1 MNLFARI
8 LSHGFA
14 LVVVAL
20 LAVGLIYRGE
30 LFPELNLPD
39 YLAHGKKP
47 GTATAIRDEAA
58 VQAPDSATSQST
70 DAGIT
75 ADVSAVPEPELLPS
89 DSIDRSMSEPVAG
102 GIADDR
108 QPEAPAPDEQA
119 ATGTAEAVQEVPPPV
134 ASPAE
139 HPAYPV
145 TGEAD
150 NIARQPDAGA
160 DASSDTAQSEMPA
173 TEAMSL
179 PADAGES
186 TISSD
191 TQAVTSHA
199 HAPAAVTPYRILAAA
214 REAYWLRDYASAEQK
229 YQELIALDPENP
241 DGYGE
246 LGNMYFSQ
254 GDWDKASASY
264 YDAGTRLA
272 AQGMFTRARQMVE
285 VIRGLDGGQA
295 GDLEQHINAAESAA
309 P

>member
-47 GTATAIRDEAA
+47 GTATVIRDEAA
-58 VQAPDSATSQST
+58 VQAPDTATSQST

-75 ADVSAVPEPELLPS
+75 ADVSAVPEPELVPS
-89 DSIDRSMSEPVAG
+89 ASIDRSMSEPVAG
-102 GIADDR
+102 GITDDR
-108 QPEAPAPDEQA
+108 QPEAPASDEPA
-119 ATGTAEAVQEVPPPV
+119 VTGTAEAVQEVQPPL
-134 ASPAE
+134 ASPAQP
-139 HPAYPV
+139 PAYPL

-150 NIARQPDAGA
+150 KIARQPDAGA
-160 DASSDTAQSEMPA
+160 DASSDTAPSEMPA
-173 TEAMSL
+173 TEAISL

-191 TQAVTSHA
+191 TQAVTS

-229 YQELIALDPENP
+229 YKELIALDPENP

-285 VIRGLDGGQA
+285 VIRGLNGGQA